1 VTIFGSV
8 CFLATNFVLKDY
20 MTCTF
25 NIGKMVPKVVW

>member
-1 VTIFGSV
+1 
-8 CFLATNFVLKDY
+8 